1 MSQQYK
7 VYGDVVDEYY
17 ILVTA
22 ENRDEAWY
30 AAVEAPKTDWQI
42 VSTGVKIEPY
52 NIEEVEL

>member
-7 VYGDVVDEYY
+7 IYGDVVDEYY

-30 AAVEAPKTDWQI
+30 TAVEAHKSEWQI

-52 NIEEVEL
+52 NIEEVE

>member
-7 VYGDVVDEYY
+7 IYGDVVDEYY

-30 AAVEAPKTDWQI
+30 TAVGAHKSEWQI

-52 NIEEVEL
+52 NIEEVE